1 MSTLRCSGTRWTVL
15 AEQAHTD
22 VPALVLIGTIG
33 TDARIWGRLAD
44 ELDAASFVVTVDL
57 PGHGSAPP
65 ISGPGR
71 MGALITAVETALD
84 DAGIREAVVLGHGVG
99 GLVAQGLAVK
109 RLDLVRGLIL
119 SATAARIGFSGHW
132 TRLARD
138 LRDIGPEALVST
150 AAATWVPKGTDPE
163 YVAAMIRRQS
173 AEAMAQV
180 AEAAAGSDFYTTT
193 ATLRLP
199 TLALVGSLDRVTPP
213 DLVRETAALVP
224 GSDVQLIAG
233 AGHLSM
239 LDQPELYASAVR
251 GFLDRIGH
259 TAPRT
264 SP

>member
-1 MSTLRCSGTRWTVL
+1 M
-15 AEQAHTD
+15 AKQAHTD
-22 VPALVLIGTIG
+22 SPALVLIGTIG
-33 TDARIWGRLAD
+33 TDAGIWRRLAD
-44 ELDAASFVVTVDL
+44 ELDATSFVVTVDL

-65 ISGPGR
+65 ISGTGR

-84 DAGIREAVVLGHGVG
+84 DAGVREAVVLGHGVG

-132 TRLARD
+132 TRLAHG

-150 AAATWVPKGTDPE
+150 AAATWLPKGTDPE

-173 AEAMAQV
+173 AKAMAQA

-199 TLALVGSLDRVTPP
+199 TLALVGSLDHVTPP

-224 GSDVQLIAG
+224 GSDVQIITG

-239 LDQPELYASAVR
+239 LDQPEPYASAVR

-259 TAPRT
+259 TAPRA

>member
-1 MSTLRCSGTRWTVL
+1 
-15 AEQAHTD
+15 
-22 VPALVLIGTIG
+22 
-33 TDARIWGRLAD
+33 
-44 ELDAASFVVTVDL
+44 
-57 PGHGSAPP
+57 
-65 ISGPGR
+65 
-71 MGALITAVETALD
+71 
-84 DAGIREAVVLGHGVG
+84 
-99 GLVAQGLAVK
+99 
-109 RLDLVRGLIL
+109 
-119 SATAARIGFSGHW
+119 
-132 TRLARD
+132 
-138 LRDIGPEALVST
+138 
-150 AAATWVPKGTDPE
+150 
-163 YVAAMIRRQS
+163 
-173 AEAMAQV
+173 MAQV

-239 LDQPELYASAVR
+239 LNQPEFYASAVR